1 MWMIL
6 LALLGAC
13 AKSAAPSSSSSSTTG
28 SGSDTTATTA
38 LSYTSNNATSAY
50 NSFNTWLYNP
60 SIKLYYRASDKS
72 GIGAI
77 WTQAIY
83 WDMAMN
89 AYKRTSDAKYL
100 SLVEDIYTGGAAQY
114 ANYDWTNQNKWFI
127 WDDMMW
133 WIISLSR
140 AYLLTGEQ
148 RFLDNATAGFHL
160 EWYGDSALGRVG
172 SYDSTTGGMEWAW
185 TQRGKTACINYP
197 TVIGALTLYDCTKD
211 TSYVSRARTVY
222 GWARRNLF
230 DASTGRVAD
239 NKVDNNPADWTTHTY
254 NQATCIG
261 AAVML
266 FKHTGDSTFL
276 NDALLAANYTMKS
289 MCDAN
294 GILPYEG
301 GEEQGVYNAILG
313 QYMIRL
319 IVDCNRPEYL
329 PWLRANINRAYALRE
344 PSTGLMGKNYNATPG
359 LPVTCYD
366 ACSIPALMQ
375 VVPAN

>member
-1 MWMIL
+1 MRYMWMIL

-13 AKSAAPSSSSSSTTG
+13 AKSAAPSSSSSTTG

-38 LSYTSNNATSAY
+38 FSYTSNNATSAY

-100 SLVEDIYTGGAAQY
+100 SLVEGIYTGGAAQY

-127 WDDMMW
+127 WDDIMW

-148 RFLDNATAGFHL
+148 KFLDNATAGFHL
-160 EWYGDSALGRVG
+160 EWYGDPALGRVG

-197 TVIGALTLYDCTKD
+197 TVIGALTLYDCTHD

-239 NKVDNNPADWTTHTY
+239 NKVDNNP
-254 NQATCIG
+254 
-261 AAVML
+261 
-266 FKHTGDSTFL
+266 
-276 NDALLAANYTMKS
+276 
-289 MCDAN
+289 
-294 GILPYEG
+294 
-301 GEEQGVYNAILG
+301 
-313 QYMIRL
+313 
-319 IVDCNRPEYL
+319 
-329 PWLRANINRAYALRE
+329 
-344 PSTGLMGKNYNATPG
+344 
-359 LPVTCYD
+359 
-366 ACSIPALMQ
+366 
-375 VVPAN
+375 